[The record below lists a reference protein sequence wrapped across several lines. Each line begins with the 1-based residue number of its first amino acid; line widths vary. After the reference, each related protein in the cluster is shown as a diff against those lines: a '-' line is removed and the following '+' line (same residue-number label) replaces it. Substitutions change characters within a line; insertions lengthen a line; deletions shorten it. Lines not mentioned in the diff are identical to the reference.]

1 MKTIGWLGGMSREST
16 TEYYRLLNE
25 TVRAELG
32 GLHSAKIVMYSVDF
46 EELVQLK
53 HQSDWDQI
61 GQILAVAAAHL
72 GRAGADCL
80 LIAANTMH
88 KVADAI
94 MLSTTVPLIHIADPT
109 AEAIKAQGYTRVGL
123 LGTRFTTE
131 ESFYKDRLI
140 YQHGLAV
147 QVPNGEERDFVHD
160 VIYDELC
167 LGKIR
172 RRSRDRFREIIANLV
187 AAGAEAVILG
197 CTEIGLLVDA
207 KDSTVPLFDTT
218 EIHAQAAAKWA
229 IAPYARECQ
238 NFFYASAEYGV
249 LNPWITR
256 TLACQSVLFFC
267 GRAANGQVPTSAA

>member
-1 MKTIGWLGGMSREST
+1 MKTIGLLGGMSWEST
-16 TEYYRLLNE
+16 IEYYRLMNE
-25 TVRAELG
+25 AVKAELG

-53 HQSDWDQI
+53 HQADWDQI
-61 GQILAVAAAHL
+61 GQILAKAAAQL
-72 GRAGADCL
+72 EGAGADCL
-80 LIAANTMH
+80 LLATNTMH

-94 MLSTTVPLIHIADPT
+94 TVSTTVPLIHIADTT
-109 AEAIKAQGYTRVGL
+109 AEVIRAQGFTRVGL

-147 QVPNGEERDFVHD
+147 QIPNSEERDFVHD

-172 RRSRDRFREIIANLV
+172 KRSRDRFRQIIANLV
-187 AAGAEAVILG
+187 ASGAEAVILG
-197 CTEIGLLVDA
+197 CTEIGLLIDA

-218 EIHAQAAAKWA
+218 EIHAQAAVRWA
-229 IAPYARECQ
+229 IAP
-238 NFFYASAEYGV
+238 F
-249 LNPWITR
+249 
-256 TLACQSVLFFC
+256 
-267 GRAANGQVPTSAA
+267 